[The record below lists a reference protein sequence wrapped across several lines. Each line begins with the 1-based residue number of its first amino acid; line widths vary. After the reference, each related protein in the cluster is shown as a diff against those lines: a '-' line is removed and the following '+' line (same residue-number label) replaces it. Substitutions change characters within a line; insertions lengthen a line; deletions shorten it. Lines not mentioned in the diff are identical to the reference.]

1 MKHIS
6 PVFILL
12 VISALSCS
20 SAGLR
25 NGLSN
30 DGVHHIRNYSFN
42 SSSDITLR
50 IVPIPRVY
58 LDMMKK
64 FDLDKIEDMHEEMA
78 DMMAEQEEVQ
88 EVLGRDYGVGT
99 YNESELM
106 DELDEL
112 DADIVNEKLDNG
124 ISAPSYLPQK
134 A

>member
-1 MKHIS
+1 MKQ
-6 PVFILL
+6 
-12 VISALSCS
+12 AT
-20 SAGLR
+20 AAQK
-25 NGLSN
+25 
-30 DGVHHIRNYSFN
+30 
-42 SSSDITLR
+42 
-50 IVPIPRVY
+50 
-58 LDMMKK
+58 DMMKK

-134 A
+134 APVGEQKAPVAVSSKKEADELANIMNL